1 MVGVGGFPRT
11 ALSRRLWGIPDDLTA
26 RCLSNLLIVEPLVLI
41 SPLHHKTK
49 TDQMVG
55 LCFGGSGWIRTTSGL
70 SQQIYSLPRLS
81 NSGARPI
88 SFNFLVRAAG
98 NRAYKNT
105 TSCVISNEL
114 MFASQGYPTQLHL
127 TYSLGAGSG
136 TRTRISSLEGLHT
149 SPCTMPATNSKPCDY
164 ILILPKRKY
173 FSQGRFNYITAFRG

>member
-11 ALSRRLWGIPDDLTA
+11 ALSRRLWGIPDDLTT
-26 RCLSNLLIVEPLVLI
+26 RCLSNLLIVEPVVLI

-49 TDQMVG
+49 TDRMVG

-88 SFNFLVRAAG
+88 FFRPPVQCGFLLVRAAG

-114 MFASQGYPTQLHL
+114 MFASQGYPTQRYH
-127 TYSLGAGSG
+127 T
-136 TRTRISSLEGLHT
+136 SSLVRAAGIEPAFQAWKACILAFVLCPQQIQ
-149 SPCTMPATNSKPCDY
+149 SPVIIY
-164 ILILPKRKY
+164 
-173 FSQGRFNYITAFRG
+173 